1 MTSLAIGIWPS
12 WALWIAAA
20 VALLFTAYRSV
31 APFIARLKPGQR
43 NSRADGLDIVYDPSK
58 NQTAVNPQFEI
69 VAVHGLGAHPEHTW
83 EGKSI
88 DKVKPKVHLLRD
100 LLPRAFP
107 TARILSFSYN
117 SDWLVDAPEKTAQQ
131 IGHRLAERLAEHRGE
146 ALRLPII
153 FIGHSFGGIV
163 IKQVRSLLS
172 VCLLHF
178 IEHVTQALCAM
189 ARSSSA
195 MEDTRGIIFLGT
207 PHQGS
212 SLSIAASI
220 LGKLTALLGSNT
232 ALLLTLQSNH
242 NQLSDLED
250 EFRRVATDKQ
260 ITSFYETKP
269 TFYLGLS
276 LGCVSLL
283 SHCVE
288 SFLTPHSVDTDHA
301 GLNKFNGPDDAAFR
315 EIKTVIE
322 KLRAKPL
329 IQQADDVLLDK
340 HYTSARLTIKRL
352 SGEELPMDQC
362 YINLAIVEQVQAKMP
377 QDELEAKDSAP
388 KSSPFSL
395 FARLNVETPSDQN
408 QVQLKDLFGRRKR
421 SDGTEILPRRV
432 LIRGRAGVGKTTL
445 CKKMVHEFVR
455 GGMWRDLFDR
465 VLWVPLRNLKE
476 RPAPGYNLEKFFF
489 DEFFRLQGDESG
501 KVFAKE
507 TRKDLKHDRTLFILD
522 GWDEVNQIATASS
535 DMSRFLCD
543 ELLRQPNII
552 ITSRP
557 YASIPTRDQPIDLE
571 LETIGFNPTQVDEYI
586 EKTHDKT
593 DAKKVDEIKTFLQ
606 RHELVRSLVRVP
618 IQLDAFC
625 YCWDDNNYGNNKVE
639 TMTALYQAI
648 QTSLWRKDIPR
659 LGEERK
665 ALNVQ
670 TNELKHSDQVLI
682 ERDVREEIGFL
693 EHLAFD
699 GLVADRLEFEWAD
712 INRTWANEIT
722 HDRIRWPGNTLPC
735 LSFLRTSDPSAKST
749 NQTYHFIHL
758 TFQEYFAARY
768 FARHWNTHRSF
779 ESNQQNKEQITPQ
792 RFLRKHK
799 YNARYNIM
807 WRFVVGLLDEKEKA
821 GSFFEEIEREPVDV
835 LGPAHQRL
843 VMHCL
848 NEALKLPKRLRR
860 QREEKLLQWV
870 LFERDFTKES
880 TFIRDSEIPEGVLNC
895 ALRASGDK
903 TVFLDALSRSQGH
916 LSDATMAALIELFK
930 DENSYVRSSA
940 ADALGKQSTLS
951 DATVAALVE
960 LFKDEDR
967 NVRRSAADTLGKQ
980 STLSDATITALVE
993 LFKDEDSDIRRSAT
1007 NTLGKQSILSD
1018 TTIAA
1023 LVELLKDED
1032 RFVQRSATD
1041 ALGNQSTLSDT
1052 TIAVLVEL
1060 LKDEDRF
1067 VQSSAADALGNQST
1081 LSDTTIAAL
1090 VELFKDEDSDIRR
1103 SATNN
1108 LGKQSILSDTTIAA
1122 LVELLK
1128 DEDRF
1133 VRRSAADALGN
1144 QSTLS
1149 DTTIAA
1155 LVELLKDEDRYV
1167 QWSAANALGNQST
1180 LSDATM
1186 AALVE
1191 LFKDKNSNV
1200 RRSAANTMGSQSTLS
1215 DATIAALVEL
1225 FKDENSYVRR
1235 SAADAL
1241 GNQSTLSDATIAALI
1256 ELFKDEDRYVQWSA
1270 ANALGNQ
1277 STLSDATVAAL
1288 VELFKDKNSN
1298 VRRSA
1303 ANTLGSQ
1310 STLSDATIA
1319 ALVELLK
1326 DEDRF
1331 VRRSA
1336 ADALGNQSTLSDT
1349 TIAALV
1355 ELFKDEDSD
1364 IRRSATNT
1372 LGKQSILSD
1381 TTIAALVELLKDEDR
1396 FVRRSAADALGNQ
1409 STLSDTT
1416 ITALV
1421 ELLKD
1426 EDWHVRRSAADAL
1439 GNQSTLSDATMAA
1452 LVELFKDKNSDV
1464 RRSAANTL
1472 GSQLTLSDATIA
1484 ALVEPLKDE
1493 DSDIRLS
1500 AANALGK
1507 QSTLSDAT
1515 MAALVE
1521 LFKDKDWHLQR
1532 SAADALGKQSTLSD
1546 ATITTLVELF
1556 KDEDSAVRRSA
1567 ARAIGKRSTLSDT
1580 TIAALVELLKDE
1592 DSSVRRSAA
1601 DALGNQSTL
1610 SDTTIAAL
1618 VELLKD
1624 EDRFVQSSAAD
1635 ALGNQSTLSDT
1646 TIAALVELLKDEDR
1660 YVRWSAADALGNQ
1673 STLSDTTI
1681 AALVELFKHED
1692 SNASVFSQRH
1702 MPNRHFTVCVIL
1714 KTQDLSIKAF

>member
-1 MTSLAIGIWPS
+1 MTSLTIGIWPS
-12 WALWIAAA
+12 WASWIAAT
-20 VALLFTAYRSV
+20 VALLFAAYRSV

-131 IGHRLAERLAEHRGE
+131 IGHRLAERLAEHRSE

-220 LGKLTALLGSNT
+220 LGKLTAWLGSNT

-250 EFRRVATDKQ
+250 EFRRVAADKQ

-276 LGCVSLL
+276 LGCV
-283 SHCVE
+283 VDRE
-288 SFLTPHSVDTDHA
+288 SARGYSREPVSVDTDHA

-315 EIKTVIE
+315 EIKTIIE

-395 FARLNVETPSDQN
+395 FARLNVETLSDQS

-501 KVFAKE
+501 KLFAKE
-507 TRKDLKHDRTLFILD
+507 TIKDLKHDRTLFILD

-571 LETIGFNPTQVDEYI
+571 LETIGFNSTQVDEYV

-659 LGEERK
+659 LGEERR
-665 ALNVQ
+665 ASNIQ

-699 GLVADRLEFEWAD
+699 GLVADRLEFDWAD

-779 ESNQQNKEQITPQ
+779 EFNQQNKEQITPQ

-821 GSFFEEIEREPVDV
+821 GSFFEEIEREPIDV

-880 TFIRDSEIPEGVLNC
+880 TFIRDSEIPEGVLNY
-895 ALRASGDK
+895 
-903 TVFLDALSRSQGH
+903 V
-916 LSDATMAALIELFK
+916 TMAALVELFKNEDSDVRWSAADALGKQSTLSDTTIAALVGLFK
-930 DENSYVRSSA
+930 DEDSDVRLSAADAIGKQSTLSDTTIAALVGLFKDKDSDVRRSA

-951 DATVAALVE
+951 DATMAALVG
-960 LFKDEDR
+960 LFKDEDLD
-967 NVRRSAADTLGKQ
+967 VGRSAANALGNQ
-980 STLSDATITALVE
+980 STLSDATIAALME
-993 LFKDEDSDIRRSAT
+993 LFKDEYSDIRSSAARAI
-1007 NTLGKQSILSD
+1007 GKQSTLSD

-1023 LVELLKDED
+1023 LVELFKNED
-1032 RFVQRSATD
+1032 CYVRA
-1041 ALGNQSTLSDT
+1041 
-1052 TIAVLVEL
+1052 
-1060 LKDEDRF
+1060 
-1067 VQSSAADALGNQST
+1067 SAANAIGKQST

-1090 VELFKDEDSDIRR
+1090 VELFKD
-1103 SATNN
+1103 
-1108 LGKQSILSDTTIAA
+1108 
-1122 LVELLK
+1122 K
-1128 DEDRF
+1128 DLD
-1133 VRRSAADALGN
+1133 VR
-1144 QSTLS
+1144 
-1149 DTTIAA
+1149 
-1155 LVELLKDEDRYV
+1155 
-1167 QWSAANALGNQST
+1167 WSAA
-1180 LSDATM
+1180 
-1186 AALVE
+1186 
-1191 LFKDKNSNV
+1191 
-1200 RRSAANTMGSQSTLS
+1200 
-1215 DATIAALVEL
+1215 I
-1225 FKDENSYVRR
+1225 
-1235 SAADAL
+1235 AL

-1256 ELFKDEDRYVQWSA
+1256 ELFKDE
-1270 ANALGNQ
+1270 
-1277 STLSDATVAAL
+1277 
-1288 VELFKDKNSN
+1288 
-1298 VRRSA
+1298 
-1303 ANTLGSQ
+1303 GSY
-1310 STLSDATIA
+1310 
-1319 ALVELLK
+1319 
-1326 DEDRF
+1326 
-1331 VRRSA
+1331 
-1336 ADALGNQSTLSDT
+1336 
-1349 TIAALV
+1349 
-1355 ELFKDEDSD
+1355 
-1364 IRRSATNT
+1364 
-1372 LGKQSILSD
+1372 
-1381 TTIAALVELLKDEDR
+1381 
-1396 FVRRSAADALGNQ
+1396 
-1409 STLSDTT
+1409 
-1416 ITALV
+1416 
-1421 ELLKD
+1421 
-1426 EDWHVRRSAADAL
+1426 
-1439 GNQSTLSDATMAA
+1439 M
-1452 LVELFKDKNSDV
+1452 
-1464 RRSAANTL
+1464 
-1472 GSQLTLSDATIA
+1472 
-1484 ALVEPLKDE
+1484 
-1493 DSDIRLS
+1493 
-1500 AANALGK
+1500 
-1507 QSTLSDAT
+1507 
-1515 MAALVE
+1515 
-1521 LFKDKDWHLQR
+1521 
-1532 SAADALGKQSTLSD
+1532 
-1546 ATITTLVELF
+1546 
-1556 KDEDSAVRRSA
+1556 
-1567 ARAIGKRSTLSDT
+1567 
-1580 TIAALVELLKDE
+1580 
-1592 DSSVRRSAA
+1592 
-1601 DALGNQSTL
+1601 
-1610 SDTTIAAL
+1610 
-1618 VELLKD
+1618 
-1624 EDRFVQSSAAD
+1624 QSSAAKAIGSQSALSDKMLD
-1635 ALGNQSTLSDT
+1635 ALGISVQPETHAQSALYIPPIGASSDNMLSEEKGGEVF
-1646 TIAALVELLKDEDR
+1646 AAMQNV
-1660 YVRWSAADALGNQ
+1660 A
-1673 STLSDTTI
+1673 
-1681 AALVELFKHED
+1681 
-1692 SNASVFSQRH
+1692 
-1702 MPNRHFTVCVIL
+1702 
-1714 KTQDLSIKAF
+1714 

>member
-1 MTSLAIGIWPS
+1 
-12 WALWIAAA
+12 
-20 VALLFTAYRSV
+20 
-31 APFIARLKPGQR
+31 
-43 NSRADGLDIVYDPSK
+43 
-58 NQTAVNPQFEI
+58 
-69 VAVHGLGAHPEHTW
+69 
-83 EGKSI
+83 
-88 DKVKPKVHLLRD
+88 
-100 LLPRAFP
+100 
-107 TARILSFSYN
+107 
-117 SDWLVDAPEKTAQQ
+117 
-131 IGHRLAERLAEHRGE
+131 
-146 ALRLPII
+146 
-153 FIGHSFGGIV
+153 
-163 IKQVRSLLS
+163 
-172 VCLLHF
+172 
-178 IEHVTQALCAM
+178 
-189 ARSSSA
+189 
-195 MEDTRGIIFLGT
+195 
-207 PHQGS
+207 
-212 SLSIAASI
+212 
-220 LGKLTALLGSNT
+220 LTALLGSNT

-250 EFRRVATDKQ
+250 EFRRVAADKQ

-395 FARLNVETPSDQN
+395 FARLNVETPSDQS

-489 DEFFRLQGDESG
+489 DEFFRLQGDKSG
-501 KVFAKE
+501 KLFAEE

-571 LETIGFNPTQVDEYI
+571 LETIGFNPTQVDEYV
-586 EKTHDKT
+586 ERTHDKT

-659 LGEERK
+659 LGEERR

-749 NQTYHFIHL
+749 DQTYHFIHL

-779 ESNQQNKEQITPQ
+779 EPNQENKEQITPQ
-792 RFLRKHK
+792 RFLHKHK

-821 GSFFEEIEREPVDV
+821 GSFFEEVEQEPVDV

-903 TVFLDALSRSQGH
+903 AIFLNALRHSQRHLSDTTMPALVGLLKDKDSNVRWSAANALGKQSTLSDTTVAALVELFKDEDWNVRESAARAIDNQST
-916 LSDATMAALIELFK
+916 LSDATMAALMELLKDEDWHVRLSATNTLDNQSTLSDTTIAALVGLFKDKDSSIRRSAARAIGKQSTLSDTTVAALVELFK
-930 DENSYVRSSA
+930 DEDSDVRWSAARALGKQSALSDATMVALVELFKDEDSDVRWSATITLDNQSTLSDTTIAALMELFKDEVSNVRWSA
-940 ADALGKQSTLS
+940 ADALGKQSTLSDATMVALVELLKDEDWHVRSSTARALGKQSALSDATMVALVELFKDEDWHVRSSAARALGKQSTLSDATMVALVELFKDEDSNVRESAARAIGKQSALSDATMVALVELFKDEDSNIRESATNTLDNQSTLSDATMVALVELFKDEDSDVRWSAARAIGKQSALSDATIAALVELFKDEDSNVRRSAADALGKQSTLSDATMVALVELFKDEDWNVRRSAANTLDNQSTLS

-960 LFKDEDR
+960 LFKDEDW
-967 NVRRSAADTLGKQ
+967 NVRRSAAITLDNQSTLSDANIAALVGLFKDENSDVRSSTAYVIGNQ
-980 STLSDATITALVE
+980 STLSDATIAALVE
-993 LFKDEDSDIRRSAT
+993 LFKDEDSGVR
-1007 NTLGKQSILSD
+1007 
-1018 TTIAA
+1018 
-1023 LVELLKDED
+1023 E
-1032 RFVQRSATD
+1032 
-1041 ALGNQSTLSDT
+1041 
-1052 TIAVLVEL
+1052 
-1060 LKDEDRF
+1060 
-1067 VQSSAADALGNQST
+1067 SAARAIGNQST

-1090 VELFKDEDSDIRR
+1090 VELFKDEDSD
-1103 SATNN
+1103 
-1108 LGKQSILSDTTIAA
+1108 
-1122 LVELLK
+1122 
-1128 DEDRF
+1128 
-1133 VRRSAADALGN
+1133 VRWSAARAIGN

-1149 DTTIAA
+1149 NKI
-1155 LVELLKDEDRYV
+1155 L
-1167 QWSAANALGNQST
+1167 
-1180 LSDATM
+1180 
-1186 AALVE
+1186 
-1191 LFKDKNSNV
+1191 
-1200 RRSAANTMGSQSTLS
+1200 
-1215 DATIAALVEL
+1215 
-1225 FKDENSYVRR
+1225 
-1235 SAADAL
+1235 DAL
-1241 GNQSTLSDATIAALI
+1241 GISVQPETHAQSALYSLCHSQDAGS
-1256 ELFKDEDRYVQWSA
+1256 FY
-1270 ANALGNQ
+1270 Q
-1277 STLSDATVAAL
+1277 S
-1288 VELFKDKNSN
+1288 F
-1298 VRRSA
+1298 
-1303 ANTLGSQ
+1303 
-1310 STLSDATIA
+1310 
-1319 ALVELLK
+1319 
-1326 DEDRF
+1326 
-1331 VRRSA
+1331 
-1336 ADALGNQSTLSDT
+1336 
-1349 TIAALV
+1349 
-1355 ELFKDEDSD
+1355 
-1364 IRRSATNT
+1364 
-1372 LGKQSILSD
+1372 
-1381 TTIAALVELLKDEDR
+1381 
-1396 FVRRSAADALGNQ
+1396 
-1409 STLSDTT
+1409 
-1416 ITALV
+1416 
-1421 ELLKD
+1421 
-1426 EDWHVRRSAADAL
+1426 
-1439 GNQSTLSDATMAA
+1439 
-1452 LVELFKDKNSDV
+1452 
-1464 RRSAANTL
+1464 
-1472 GSQLTLSDATIA
+1472 
-1484 ALVEPLKDE
+1484 
-1493 DSDIRLS
+1493 
-1500 AANALGK
+1500 
-1507 QSTLSDAT
+1507 
-1515 MAALVE
+1515 
-1521 LFKDKDWHLQR
+1521 LQR
-1532 SAADALGKQSTLSD
+1532 SFREHFSLHVDETFCIINQASVFRRALLQDQGQFQ
-1546 ATITTLVELF
+1546 E
-1556 KDEDSAVRRSA
+1556 AVRR
-1567 ARAIGKRSTLSDT
+1567 ARGKL
-1580 TIAALVELLKDE
+1580 E
-1592 DSSVRRSAA
+1592 
-1601 DALGNQSTL
+1601 
-1610 SDTTIAAL
+1610 
-1618 VELLKD
+1618 
-1624 EDRFVQSSAAD
+1624 
-1635 ALGNQSTLSDT
+1635 
-1646 TIAALVELLKDEDR
+1646 
-1660 YVRWSAADALGNQ
+1660 
-1673 STLSDTTI
+1673 
-1681 AALVELFKHED
+1681 
-1692 SNASVFSQRH
+1692 
-1702 MPNRHFTVCVIL
+1702 
-1714 KTQDLSIKAF
+1714 QDLSLPSPSCSGQAERSDITYDG